1 MRTLKIIAVVLS
13 SAFILNC
20 GIESPSSRPATSTDD
35 SQLTL
40 PLCENRDGLPCSTK
54 GPAGACDNGTEE
66 GGSCFCA
73 QHGGSLPFIL
83 VCG

>member
-1 MRTLKIIAVVLS
+1 MKTLKLMAVMLG
-13 SAFILNC
+13 SAFLLNC
-20 GIESPSSRPATSTDD
+20 GVQPASSSSTTNVDE

-40 PLCENRDGLPCSTK
+40 PLCENRDGSACTRK

-66 GGSCFCA
+66 PGACFCA
-73 QHGGSLPFIL
+73 QHGARFPFIL